1 MLSLLTVFAMHVPPS
16 EYLKCEDFDWLA
28 NGLARTELLTVS
40 EKFDIL
46 TKWMEHTDPH
56 CFGNKDAN
64 D

>member
-40 EKFDIL
+40 EKLDIL